1 MTQDPQQTEK
11 PSHSRVHPNPI
22 PIQSVSGKLISGL
35 QPLQPKT
42 PKESKSAREA
52 IFDNSG
58 VGTDLRSTSSSKHKA
73 DGVGEHS
80 SIGFLKPSGVDAP
93 SDSRSKRFETIDA
106 AHEKKHKRRRQ
117 NSEETDESKKKP
129 KKKKQ
134 VT

>member
-1 MTQDPQQTEK
+1 M
-11 PSHSRVHPNPI
+11 
-22 PIQSVSGKLISGL
+22 SGKLISGL

-73 DGVGEHS
+73 DGVGERS

-93 SDSRSKRFETIDA
+93 SDSKSKRFETIDA
-106 AHEKKHKRRRQ
+106 AHEKQHKRRRQ